1 MQFFSERYG
10 YVSIS
15 DVLVHEE
22 ITQEIQNAIC
32 SCYDNLLNRFCCYA
46 SGHNQSVRQSYAR
59 DGQEKLEKYIWQY
72 FLNQRIAEYN
82 NTYYRTLIPNII
94 TDRRTPWYSVLD
106 LIEAT
111 IDFLRDYDKFTLD
124 SKVADDFIGELNQ
137 EFKRLNFAYRIVAD
151 QVIDITSEE
160 EMGSV
165 DQAIKESPS
174 NIQMHLSK
182 AVEMY
187 AQKPEGDYRNSI
199 KESISA
205 VEAYCREK
213 TGDKDFGD
221 ALKNLKKNGLIIP
234 PVLETAFEKLYAYT
248 NQPTTG
254 IRHALMDETEIYT
267 PKAEEAM
274 FMLVSCSAFIN
285 YLNRKC

>member
-1 MQFFSERYG
+1 MHRVKCLYCGTTFDRDSEAYAQIGKRRYAHASCALRECEKNKNLEKPQIIDPTDFVTCIYCKETFNKSDEPFKLFSNG
-10 YVSIS
+10 K
-15 DVLVHEE
+15 
-22 ITQEIQNAIC
+22 
-32 SCYDNLLNRFCCYA
+32 YA
-46 SGHNQSVRQSYAR
+46 HQKCFDLEQTRELT
-59 DGQEKLEKYIWQY
+59 DQEKLEKYIWQY

-205 VEAYCREK
+205 VEAY
-213 TGDKDFGD
+213 
-221 ALKNLKKNGLIIP
+221 
-234 PVLETAFEKLYAYT
+234 
-248 NQPTTG
+248 
-254 IRHALMDETEIYT
+254 
-267 PKAEEAM
+267 
-274 FMLVSCSAFIN
+274 
-285 YLNRKC
+285 